1 MASYVTRD
9 TQAHSMARIAASQLG
24 CVVIGVAFIVVGVLW
39 LINAPDQLRGM
50 VLPSEV
56 DQVTP
61 LAIVMFRYA
70 AMWITCIGLLL
81 CWLGTRDASY
91 DIAAVCGIL
100 GVCMVCFDAGFMKL
114 GLPLQRPL
122 LLAVLP
128 RGRHH
133 RLRRRRGAPLFRR
146 QRRATAACTRRPSG
160 AREAQGAP

>member
-1 MASYVTRD
+1 
-9 TQAHSMARIAASQLG
+9 
-24 CVVIGVAFIVVGVLW
+24 
-39 LINAPDQLRGM
+39 M

-61 LAIVMFRYA
+61 LAILMFRYA
-70 AMWITCIGLLL
+70 AMWIICIGLLL